1 MSNLSATQTNLTSP
15 DGNNFEMGALD
26 TFPKILR
33 HNANNWPN
41 DISMREK
48 EFGIWNEFNWQDY
61 HNRVKWLSLAL
72 IKLGVKPKDAIALL
86 GDNRPEW
93 VWGEVAAHAMACYSI
108 GIFQDSLHEEVV
120 YLLNKSNATVV
131 IAEDEEQCDKL
142 LELGEEIPDVKIIV
156 YCDPR
161 GMRKYDD
168 ERLISIEDIYQQGQ
182 DIDKLSPDLYDAY
195 VDATDAEETAIYCTT
210 SGTTSKPK
218 IAFLGGGNFVKHC
231 SSYLRADPR
240 KAGDN
245 YVSVLPLPWIMEQ
258 VYAVGQALISRQI
271 VNFVEGQETLMA
283 DLREIGPNF
292 VLLAPRVWEGILADV
307 KARMMDST
315 PLKQKLFD
323 FAFSIAEKAQAQG
336 KRSKFA
342 DLLLMNALKDRLGFS
357 FLDSAAT
364 GGAAM
369 GPDTFRFFQTIGV
382 PLRQLYGQT
391 ELCGAYTVHDEND
404 VDYDSVGVAFDSA
417 QVKVINTDKEGVGE
431 VIAKTVGMFTGY
443 LDNQKAYDEDVIDG
457 WMHTG
462 DAGYFKPSG
471 HLVIIDRIKDLA
483 KTSNGIQYSPQYIE
497 NKLKFSSFIGE
508 AVILGKDKPYLSAII
523 CIRFS
528 IVSKWAEQQGY
539 GFTNYTSLSAL
550 PEVYQKLT
558 EEVEKVN
565 ATLPDAQKI
574 NKFILLYKELD
585 ADDGELTRT
594 RKVRRTVIA
603 DKYGDIIDSIY
614 DNKAMVD
621 IDTVITFQDGGSS
634 RIKTQLKVATVI
646 EGASEGSNKS
656 NSEIATSTIPDQ
668 IQRKAS

>member
-1 MSNLSATQTNLTSP
+1 MNALK
-15 DGNNFEMGALD
+15 NNFDMGEKN
-26 TFPKILR
+26 TFPKILQ
-33 HNANNWPN
+33 HNANHWPN
-41 DISMREK
+41 EIAMREK
-48 EFGIWNEFNWQDY
+48 EFGIWNEFSWLDY
-61 HNRVKWLSLAL
+61 QNRVKWISLAL
-72 IKLGVKPKDAIALL
+72 KELSISEGDAIALL

-93 VWGEVAAHAMACYSI
+93 VWGEVAAHAMGCYSI

-142 LELGEEIPDVKIIV
+142 LELGDEIPDVKYIV

-161 GMRKYDD
+161 GMRKYKDT
-168 ERLISIEDIYQQGQ
+168 RLISIEDIYLKGQ
-182 DIDKLSPDLYDAY
+182 VIDAKNGDKYNEM
-195 VDATDAEETAIYCTT
+195 VEATQPEKTAIYCTT

-218 IAFLGGGNFVKHC
+218 IALLAGGNFVEHC

-240 KAGDN
+240 QPGDN

-258 VYAVGQALISRQI
+258 VYAVGQALIARQI
-271 VNFVEGQETLMA
+271 VNFVEEQETLMA
-283 DLREIGPNF
+283 DLREIGPSF

-315 PLKQKLFD
+315 PLKQKLFNY
-323 FAFSIAEKAQAQG
+323 AMKLAEQAQEQG
-336 KRSKFA
+336 KTSWLA
-342 DLLLMNALKDRLGFS
+342 DVLLMKALRDRLGFT
-357 FLDSAAT
+357 FLKSAAT

-391 ELCGAYTVHDEND
+391 ELCGAYTVHKEGD
-404 VDYDSVGVAFDSA
+404 VDYDSVGVAFDCA
-417 QVKVINTDKEGVGE
+417 EVKVINTDDQGVGE
-431 VIAKTVGMFTGY
+431 VLGKTVGMFTGY
-443 LDNQKAYDEDVIDG
+443 LDNQEAYDEDVKDG

-483 KTSNGIQYSPQYIE
+483 KTSNGFQYSPQYIE

-528 IVSKWAEQQGY
+528 ILSKWAEQQGLL
-539 GFTNYTSLSAL
+539 FTNYTSLAAL

-558 EEVEKVN
+558 EEVSKVN
-565 ATLPDAQKI
+565 DTLPEAQKI
-574 NKFILLYKELD
+574 NKFLLLYKELD

-594 RKVRRTVIA
+594 RKVRRSVIA
-603 DKYGDIIDSIY
+603 EKYGDIISSIY
-614 DNKAMVD
+614 DNQEQVD
-621 IDTVITFQDGGSS
+621 IDTVITFQDGTKT
-634 RIKTQLKVATVI
+634 RIQTQLKVATLI
-646 EGASEGSNKS
+646 EGDKENLAMPTE
-656 NSEIATSTIPDQ
+656 
-668 IQRKAS
+668 RKAS

>member
-1 MSNLSATQTNLTSP
+1 MSNVPAVQENY
-15 DGNNFEMGALD
+15 DMGELD

-33 HNANNWPN
+33 HNAKNWPT
-41 DISMREK
+41 DIAMREK

-61 HNRVKWLSLAL
+61 DNRVKWISLAL
-72 IKLGVKPKDAIALL
+72 RKLGVQPKDAIALL

-93 VWGEVAAHAMACYSI
+93 VWGEVAAHAMGCYSI

-142 LELGEEIPDVKIIV
+142 FELGDEIPDVKLII

-168 ERLISIEDIYQQGQ
+168 KRLVSIEDIYKQGQ
-182 DIDKLSPDLYDAY
+182 EIEKLSPELYDLY
-195 VDATDAEETAIYCTT
+195 VDSTKADDTAIYCTT

-240 KAGDN
+240 QPGDN

-271 VNFVEGQETLMA
+271 VNFVEEQETLMA
-283 DLREIGPNF
+283 DLREIGPTF

-315 PLKQKLFD
+315 PFKQKMFNY
-323 FAFSIAEKAQAQG
+323 AFSIAEKAQAEG
-336 KRSKFA
+336 KRSWLA
-342 DLLLMNALKDRLGFS
+342 EILLMKALRDRLGFS
-357 FLDSAAT
+357 FLQSAAT

-391 ELCGAYTVHDEND
+391 ELCGAYTVHKEDD
-404 VDYDSVGVAFDSA
+404 VDYDSVGVAFDTA
-417 QVKVINTDKEGVGE
+417 EVKVINTDKEGVGE

-508 AVILGKDKPYLSAII
+508 AVILGKEKPYLSAIV

-550 PEVYQKLT
+550 PEVYEKLS
-558 EEVEKVN
+558 EEIEKVN
-565 ATLPDAQKI
+565 DTLPDAQKI

-614 DNKAMVD
+614 DNKEVVD

-634 RIKTQLKVATVI
+634 RIQTQLKVATLI
-646 EGASEGSNKS
+646 ENDGSAVSS
-656 NSEIATSTIPDQ
+656 NNDRQEE
-668 IQRKAS
+668 RKAS